1 MKHKGNKFE
10 HEQQR
15 NYELMRAY
23 RNALA
28 QAFGHIRLD
37 EVLAITV
44 NTPASRFW
52 VSAERAMVVVAR
64 MYKGD
69 TLVDMRP
76 QKREMFREIFKR
88 VGQLR
93 KQMPTTPLLHIVEM
107 VVAQPAP
114 KFYITP
120 QSAKVIICRI
130 RRRKHAKK

>member
-15 NYELMRAY
+15 NYELVKAY
-23 RNALA
+23 RNALGR
-28 QAFGHIRLD
+28 AFGRIRLD
-37 EVLAITV
+37 EILVNTV

-69 TLVDMRP
+69 TLEDMRP
-76 QKREMFREIFKR
+76 SKQEMFKEIFQR
-88 VGQLR
+88 VVRLR
-93 KQMPTTPLLHIVEM
+93 EQMPDTPLLHIVEM
-107 VVAQPAP
+107 AVTQPAP
-114 KFYITP
+114 KFYLTP

-130 RRRKHAKK
+130 RRKKHR

>member
-15 NYELMRAY
+15 NYELVKAY

-37 EVLAITV
+37 EVLAMTV

-69 TLVDMRP
+69 TLEDMRP
-76 QKREMFREIFKR
+76 SKQEMFKEIFQR
-88 VGQLR
+88 VVRLR
-93 KQMPTTPLLHIVEM
+93 EQMPDTPLLHIVEM
-107 VVAQPAP
+107 AVTQPAP
-114 KFYITP
+114 KFYLTP

-130 RRRKHAKK
+130 RRKKHR